1 MKPYVRRYISFFEF
15 LLLFGIMVLV
25 LRCEIYFKDDSN
37 IESKMP
43 IRDINEVME
52 AHTKELM
59 AIPGV
64 VGVYIGA
71 LDDGMPCI
79 KVMVI
84 EKTLDLEQKIPEAL
98 EGHPIVIDETGE
110 IRPL

>member
-1 MKPYVRRYISFFEF
+1 MAT
-15 LLLFGIMVLV
+15 
-25 LRCEIYFKDDSN
+25 
-37 IESKMP
+37 
-43 IRDINEVME
+43 RDIKEVME
-52 AHTKELM
+52 AHTEELM

-71 LDDGMPCI
+71 LDDGTPCI

-84 EKTLDLEQKIPEAL
+84 EKTPELEQKIPKAL
-98 EGHPIVIDETGE
+98 EGHPIVIEETGE